1 MPSKTPAGGVPHS
14 RMRRGLVVALV
25 VWVFLA
31 IVVPVSVE
39 ASTGGGSA
47 PTPAMAGMPPIDW
60 TACGPRLE
68 CASVPVPLDWRHP
81 GGPTIALAVIR
92 HLASR
97 PDQRIGSLFVNPGG
111 PGDSGVAAVANR
123 GDALD
128 AQTGGR
134 FDIVGWDPRGAGGS
148 SPVSCFAD
156 PAERAAF
163 WQDQPVPTTRPQER
177 RYLAK
182 TIELAQ
188 RCGQRNGELLAH
200 ISTTDT
206 VRDLDHLRRLVGD
219 RQLTFLGESTGTLIG
234 LTYANLFPRRVR
246 AMVLDGLEDPVRF
259 LAGTASALA
268 QSFTDTDPTFR
279 QFLRLC
285 DAAGPDRC
293 ALAGHGTSAAER
305 AKELLARLRQH
316 PIPAPSAEP
325 PGELTYGEALTLLKF
340 AALPAPA
347 IWPQAA
353 ALLEAAV
360 QGDASALET
369 IARGYASEEFHRG
382 LEPGIA
388 ILCADSPA
396 RQDAHAWPR
405 VVHRLEAISR
415 IGAAPQG
422 WAVGAPC
429 ASWPTRG
436 AHRYTGPWTAT
447 TRNPILLVNT
457 RFDPNTP
464 LVNAQLAER
473 RLGNAVLL
481 THDGYGHLSSADPSS
496 CVLQATGRYL
506 VDLSTPPPGTVCPS
520 DRLPFDPAFG
530 QPVP

>member
-1 MPSKTPAGGVPHS
+1 MAMVVPAGADASTRETPA
-14 RMRRGLVVALV
+14 
-25 VWVFLA
+25 
-31 IVVPVSVE
+31 IN
-39 ASTGGGSA
+39 
-47 PTPAMAGMPPIDW
+47 W

-68 CASVPVPLDWRHP
+68 CASVAVPLDWRHP
-81 GGPTIALAVIR
+81 GGPTIALAVAR

-111 PGDSGVAAVANR
+111 PGDSGVAMVTGR

-148 SPVSCFAD
+148 APVSCFAD
-156 PAERAAF
+156 PAERASL
-163 WQDQPVPTTRPQER
+163 WQDQPVPTTRRDER

-182 TIELAQ
+182 TVELAR
-188 RCGQRNGELLAH
+188 RCGVRNGELLAH

-206 VRDLDHLRRLVGD
+206 VRDLDHLRQLVGD
-219 RQLTFLGESTGTLIG
+219 RRLTFLGESTGTLIG
-234 LTYANLFPRRVR
+234 LTYANLYPRRVR
-246 AMVLDGLEDPVRF
+246 AMALDGVEDPVRW

-268 QSFTDTDPTFR
+268 QSFTDTDPTFG

-285 DAAGPDRC
+285 EAAGPDRC
-293 ALAGHGTSAAER
+293 ALAGHGPVAPYVER
-305 AKELLARLRQH
+305 VLRRLRHH
-316 PIPAPSAEP
+316 PIPAPSATP
-325 PGELTYGEALTLLKF
+325 PGELTYGELLTLLKF
-340 AALPAPA
+340 AMLPDPA
-347 IWPQAA
+347 IWPQSA
-353 ALLEAAV
+353 ALLEAAA
-360 QGDASALET
+360 QGDASDMET

-396 RQDAHAWPR
+396 RQDASAWPR
-405 VVHRLEAISR
+405 VVHRLQGISR
-415 IGAAPQG
+415 VGAAPQG

-429 ASWPTRG
+429 ASWPAR
-436 AHRYTGPWTAT
+436 AASRYTGPWNAT
-447 TRNPILLVNT
+447 TASPVLLVGT

-464 LVNAQLAER
+464 LVNARLAER

-481 THDGYGHLSSADPSS
+481 THDGYGHLSKSDPSS
-496 CVLQATGRYL
+496 CVIEATGRYL

-520 DRLPFDPAFG
+520 DRLPFDPEFG
-530 QPVP
+530 QPAASGTMG